1 MDLIQRETEKRGKVE
16 KGIKK
21 GRQHRRQRERKQ
33 RNTEEYIHKH
43 IYTKTQRKIQRCRLR
58 KIGGF
63 TEVVTQR
70 ERETEKHRNT
80 RRERVT

>member
-21 GRQHRRQRERKQ
+21 GRQSRRQSEKKQ
-33 RNTEEYIHKH
+33 RNTEECIHKH

-58 KIGGF
+58 RIGGF

-70 ERETEKHRNT
+70 ERETEKHRKMRGEKAT
-80 RRERVT
+80 